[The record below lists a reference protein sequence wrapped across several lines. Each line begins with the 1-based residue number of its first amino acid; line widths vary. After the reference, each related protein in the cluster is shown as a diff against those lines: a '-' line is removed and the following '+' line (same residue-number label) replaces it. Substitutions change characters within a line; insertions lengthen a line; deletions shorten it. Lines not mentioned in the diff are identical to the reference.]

1 MIYYLELINWFFFS
15 LRMMWGFT
23 WTHGFIVECVV
34 VILGS
39 MESREFECPGI
50 SDSIEGVQS
59 FMDPRDSS

>member
-1 MIYYLELINWFFFS
+1 
-15 LRMMWGFT
+15 MMWVFT